1 MRLLPHLLVFPHRA
15 GSGACGSVCVH
26 SLLEDGCAPG
36 GAPCCV
42 LPCALLRLWPLVPS
56 AATLIIVVCV
66 GFLVLMVVLG
76 LVRIHS
82 LHRRVSGASG
92 PPGASSDPKDPDL
105 FWDDSALTIIVN
117 PMESYQSRQ
126 VCVAG
131 AAGGQPDDEDSS
143 DSEAA
148 DSPSSDERRII
159 ETPPHR
165 Y

>member
-1 MRLLPHLLVFPHRA
+1 M
-15 GSGACGSVCVH
+15 
-26 SLLEDGCAPG
+26 
-36 GAPCCV
+36 
-42 LPCALLRLWPLVPS
+42 VPS

-66 GFLVLMVVLG
+66 GFLVLMVILG

-82 LHRRVSGASG
+82 LHRHVSGAGG
-92 PPGASSDPKDPDL
+92 PPGASGDPKDPDL

-117 PMESYQSRQ
+117 PMESYQNRQ
-126 VCVAG
+126 ACVAG
-131 AAGGQPDDEDSS
+131 AANGQLEDEDSS

>member
-1 MRLLPHLLVFPHRA
+1 MCLPLSAV
-15 GSGACGSVCVH
+15 
-26 SLLEDGCAPG
+26 
-36 GAPCCV
+36 
-42 LPCALLRLWPLVPS
+42 VPS

-117 PMESYQSRQ
+117 PMEVSGGPGRVRVQLGHTPSRKTPNEHPLATLLQSYQSRQ
-126 VCVAG
+126 VCLAG
-131 AAGGQPDDEDSS
+131 AAGGQQDDEDSS